1 MAGPER
7 TETKGEDK
15 KEDEED
21 RRLSETRLCVC
32 TYVHIYIYTV
42 VTRIFYKYGNI

>member
-32 TYVHIYIYTV
+32 TYVHIYIYGSNTYLLQV
-42 VTRIFYKYGNI
+42 W